1 MSHSTA
7 RQCGDEHLSSTVTS
21 RGLAA
26 LRGGVRQMDGR
37 NGKTDEKDVDFL
49 VGVST
54 LSSLRYID
62 IIFQQVVCQGQ
73 KMVRE
78 F

>member
-1 MSHSTA
+1 
-7 RQCGDEHLSSTVTS
+7 
-21 RGLAA
+21 
-26 LRGGVRQMDGR
+26 MDGR